1 MRMSDWS
8 ADVCSSDL
16 IGTDLIFGWNHRDR
30 IIDFGYRA
38 VHESVVAAKAV
49 TAAFYGEPAKWSY
62 FSGCS
67 PGGYQGLSEA
77 QRYPDAFDGIIS
89 CAPQHNRTNL
99 TLAFLRN
106 YLANHRPRHDTRQ
119 LLSNLH
125 LRFLTRNDLPACN
138 PNTR

>member
-67 PGGYQGLSEA
+67 TGGYQGLSEA
-77 QRYPDAFDGIIS
+77 QRYPDDFDGIIS
-89 CAPQHNRTNL
+89 CAPGNNRTNL
-99 TLAFLRN
+99 TLAFLDRKS
-106 YLANHRPRHDTRQ
+106 TR
-119 LLSNLH
+119 L
-125 LRFLTRNDLPACN
+125 N
-138 PNTR
+138 PSHSCAYRMPSSA